1 MYLNVSV
8 FQGCLKIKSV
18 KKWCHRLNF
27 HLSTGTWS
35 CSPRKE
41 KCFTL
46 FSSAIASRIF
56 CICLSQ
62 EWITDFS
69 PGFRS
74 TIKYWQRK
82 KLCFLSYYWSLYLWF
97 TAYVQIKKTK
107 RKYKKPTKQIQ
118 TNKQTPIPSY
128 LNNLPTGV

>member
-1 MYLNVSV
+1 MNFSV

-41 KCFTL
+41 KCFSL
-46 FSSAIASRIF
+46 FSSVIASRIF

-97 TAYVQIKKTK
+97 TAYVQIKKQNEST
-107 RKYKKPTKQIQ
+107 RNQPNKYKQ
-118 TNKQTPIPSY
+118 TNKPQSPLIWTIY
-128 LNNLPTGV
+128 LQGYKI